1 MPGHTIVA
9 SGAFLRP
16 VGPCLHVLLLIHPA
30 KDAGQNAFRPL
41 SSGMQT
47 SLRANSG

>member
-1 MPGHTIVA
+1 MPSNTILA

-41 SSGMQT
+41 S
-47 SLRANSG
+47 RAASCGVERST